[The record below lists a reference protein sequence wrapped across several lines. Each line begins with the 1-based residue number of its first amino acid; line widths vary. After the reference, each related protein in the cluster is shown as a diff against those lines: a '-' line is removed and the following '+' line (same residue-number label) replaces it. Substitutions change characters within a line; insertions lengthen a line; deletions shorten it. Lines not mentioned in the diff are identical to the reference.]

1 MLEGGVIYKDTARYI
16 VIIKLFIDVSAKAH
30 QQAGA
35 RSCERK
41 QFGRRCRI
49 RQTSV
54 YLTSN
59 VHSVFYIK

>member
-1 MLEGGVIYKDTARYI
+1 MLEGGFIVKDTVRYDI
-16 VIIKLFIDVSAKAH
+16 IIKLFIDVGAKAH

-59 VHSVFYIK
+59 IHSVFYIK

>member
-1 MLEGGVIYKDTARYI
+1 MLEGGVIVKDTVRYDI
-16 VIIKLFIDVSAKAH
+16 IIKLFIDVGAKAH

-54 YLTSN
+54 YLTSHI
-59 VHSVFYIK
+59 HSVFYIK